1 MTVSRRLLLAGSG
14 ILVLGPALGW
24 TAQSEWVP
32 YHKRPDV
39 MEWAESVA
47 SADADLTA
55 QWILECLSRARYV
68 SRTAR
73 IMKKPAFTA
82 SPKPRNWLAHKQ
94 AFVNAERINR
104 GKQFIEQNAAAL
116 HYASDH
122 WKVPASIIAAI
133 IGIET
138 TFGKNMGRYRVL
150 DTLSTLSFDYT
161 RRAAYFR
168 NELLAYLKICRRS
181 NASPELLY
189 GSFAGAIGLCQFM
202 PSNILKLG
210 FDLDRDGSVDL
221 RRSPT
226 DAIGSVANFLNH
238 YGWDAS
244 LPIVWQCETNMATA
258 KRLGCCSASLTTTLQ
273 NALDAGVR
281 VVEPMNCPPSTPVL
295 VVDLPIELPLE
306 KRDTLWRLGSVNFAA
321 LLQYNRSFFYAES
334 VRELALALTEATK
347 PEADRKAFAG

>member
-1 MTVSRRLLLAGSG
+1 MTVSRRLLLAGAG

-24 TAQSEWVP
+24 SAQDEWVP

-39 MEWAESVA
+39 REWAEGVA
-47 SADADLTA
+47 ASEADLTA
-55 QWILECLSRARYV
+55 DWILQCLSRARYV

-94 AFVNAERINR
+94 AFVTAERIHR
-104 GKQFIEQNAAAL
+104 GKQFIEQNTAAL
-116 HYASDH
+116 KYASDR

-150 DTLSTLSFDYT
+150 DTLCTLSFDYT

-168 NELLAYLKICRRS
+168 NELLAYFKLCRQS
-181 NASPELLY
+181 NASPERIY

-202 PSNILKLG
+202 PSNILNLG
-210 FDLDRDGSVDL
+210 IDLDRDGAVDL

-226 DAIGSVANFLNH
+226 DAIGSVANFLNYH
-238 YGWDAS
+238 GWDAS
-244 LPIVWQCETNMATA
+244 LPIVWQCEMNMATA
-258 KRLGCCSASLTTTLQ
+258 KRLGCCAASLTTTLQ

-281 VVEPMNCPPSTPVL
+281 VSEPMNCPPDTPVL
-295 VVDLPIELPLE
+295 VIDLPIELPLE

-321 LLQYNRSFFYAES
+321 LLLYNRSFFYAES
-334 VRELALALTEATK
+334 VRELAHALAEATS
-347 PEADRKAFAG
+347 PEAERKGFTG